1 MDAVVE
7 IFATRE
13 DAEHAAGTL
22 EQAGVEAEPD
32 QRAPFLESAMLNA
45 TQLIP
50 GLGTVMALGTAGAV
64 VLGAVGAAVGKAFD
78 GVPSPCTWKR
88 SGEAGAW

>member
-1 MDAVVE
+1 
-7 IFATRE
+7 
-13 DAEHAAGTL
+13 
-22 EQAGVEAEPD
+22 
-32 QRAPFLESAMLNA
+32 LNA